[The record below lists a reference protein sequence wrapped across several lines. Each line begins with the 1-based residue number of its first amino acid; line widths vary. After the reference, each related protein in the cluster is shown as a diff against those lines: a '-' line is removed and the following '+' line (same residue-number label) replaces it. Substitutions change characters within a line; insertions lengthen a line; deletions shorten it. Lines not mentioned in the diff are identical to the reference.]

1 MTLELN
7 QVASQVKAMG
17 RSLAEQNPLRDEAMQ
32 TARALLQQFS
42 TEFTALDDRITLA
55 EKVQHK
61 LRFDWVGAAPLAEA
75 LGQAY
80 PLPQGPD
87 RTTVIASDG
96 SQILPNRHA
105 ITLYYLI
112 NVGSIIYRHGSNQKP
127 ATYSPKPLLY
137 YAPEDVLDERG
148 RLISPGE
155 VNVKRD
161 LAELEVLAELSSK
174 YVVEGAEPVI
184 ALMDGQLS
192 LRVIDLPFD
201 QQEARQK
208 EYIKLLNTLQ
218 EAGAL
223 VAGYIDR
230 PRSTFVLALMHLALL
245 EPEAV
250 TEGNLRQ
257 NPFRHLTDLDLFD
270 FLGPGERSAM
280 FTIKG
285 KNFEIYSQAGHA
297 LHFFYLNVGK
307 TEANPHLA
315 RVEIPAWLAADAKAI
330 DTLHTTIIRQARLT
344 GGYPY
349 VLARAD
355 ELAIISGEER
365 EAVEMMLAVEMRR
378 QGLIPE
384 ISLKQLNKNTF
395 RFGRESF
402 KL

>member
-17 RSLAEQNPLRDEAMQ
+17 RSLAEQSPLRDEAVQ
-32 TARALLQQFS
+32 TTRTLLQQFS
-42 TEFTALDDRITLA
+42 TEFTALDDRIIMA
-55 EKVQHK
+55 EKVMREF
-61 LRFDWVGAAPLAEA
+61 RFGWVGAAPLAEA

-87 RTTVIASDG
+87 QIIVIASDG

-127 ATYSPKPLLY
+127 DTYRPRPQLY
-137 YAPEDVLDERG
+137 YAPEDILDERG

-161 LAELEVLAELSSK
+161 LAELEVLTELSAK
-174 YVVEGAEPVI
+174 YAVEGAEPVI

-201 QQEARQK
+201 QQETRQK
-208 EYIKLLNTLQ
+208 EYIKMLNTLQ
-218 EAGAL
+218 KAGTL

-230 PRSTFVLALMHLALL
+230 PRSTFVLALIHLASL

-250 TEGNLRQ
+250 TEENLRQ

-270 FLGPGERSAM
+270 FLGPGERSAL

-285 KNFEIYSQAGHA
+285 KNFEIYKQAGHTF
-297 LHFFYLNVGK
+297 HFFYLNVGK
-307 TEANPHLA
+307 TEANPLLA

-330 DTLHTTIIRQARLT
+330 DTLHATIVRQARLT

-355 ELAIISGEER
+355 ELAVISGEER
-365 EAVEMMLAVEMRR
+365 EAVEMMLAIEMRR

-384 ISLKQLNKNTF
+384 I
-395 RFGRESF
+395 
-402 KL
+402 